1 MARSSGNIDA
11 NGGTISD
18 TSNKNGWKVEDHPQ
32 GLGHYR
38 IRFSKPFQQVP
49 TVFVNV
55 INWDAE
61 MEMNTINIGIV
72 PHNDYVDIELWRNG
86 NYANHSLA
94 FAAFGDV

>member
-11 NGGTISD
+11 NGGILSD
-18 TSNKNGWKVEDHPQ
+18 TSNKNGFTVEAHPQ
-32 GLGHYR
+32 GSGHYR
-38 IRFSKPFQQVP
+38 IRFSKPFKQLP

-72 PHNDYVDIELWRNG
+72 PHQEYVDIELWRNG
-86 NYANHSLA
+86 GYANHALA